1 MKNKN
6 EVTGNLLLGCTVLRI
21 TPEFPGAVTTCMNA
35 GIGSRA
41 CRLHVPARILVLPRE
56 IPELYAKPYSLTVN
70 FQSLHF
76 YFSCMH
82 SARMLRSTGKYNT
95 DCAILSCNVSIE
107 RLYERIAQSVL
118 YLPVDLSMRAECMHE
133 K

>member
-1 MKNKN
+1 M
-6 EVTGNLLLGCTVLRI
+6 T
-21 TPEFPGAVTTCMNA
+21 

-41 CRLHVPARILVLPRE
+41 

-95 DCAILSCNVSIE
+95 DCAILSYNLSRI
-107 RLYERIAQSVL
+107 LYPGRASSLCESE
-118 YLPVDLSMRAECMHE
+118 MRAFLSRFE